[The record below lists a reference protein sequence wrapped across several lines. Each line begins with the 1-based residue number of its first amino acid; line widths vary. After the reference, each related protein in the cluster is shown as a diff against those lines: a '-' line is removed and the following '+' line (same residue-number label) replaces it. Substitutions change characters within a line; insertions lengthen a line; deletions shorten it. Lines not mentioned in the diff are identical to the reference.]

1 MAYTVKAQQLT
12 VGEEAVIKGT
22 LGFSR
27 WLTQLLDGEDLQ
39 KSIAAERQR
48 GSQYPNMNIRCEAEL
63 LNPEVVL
70 KNAQPNGTETYLH
83 ERIFSKKD
91 GTNCFRLERN
101 KTLPKFGVRQPDGTI
116 KEFNPEGKHFGENNV
131 VTAYYKVYQPKSFAN
146 KGVGLQAIVFENEPV
161 YYQGA
166 GLPGGEWTRLPK
178 EETAAAPTQAAP
190 APAATPAP
198 AASAASAAPA
208 APQSAPADPWA
219 TQAAPAAAPSNDG
232 FAPAADSPW
241 N

>member
-1 MAYTVKAQQLT
+1 MAYTIKAQQLT

-39 KSIAAERQR
+39 KSIAAEKQR
-48 GSQYPNMNIRCEAEL
+48 GSQYPNMNVRCEAEL

-70 KNAQPNGTETYLH
+70 KDAQPNDTEKYVH

-91 GTNCFRLERN
+91 GTSCFRLERN
-101 KTLPKFGVRQPDGTI
+101 KTLPKFGIRQADGTI
-116 KEFNPEGKHFGENNV
+116 KEFDPAGKHFGEGNV

-146 KGVGLQAIVFENEPV
+146 KGVGLQAIVFENEPI

-178 EETAAAPTQAAP
+178 EETAAAPAQAAP
-190 APAATPAP
+190 QAAP
-198 AASAASAAPA
+198 ASAAPA

-219 TQAAPAAAPSNDG
+219 TQAAAPAAPSNDG

>member
-1 MAYTVKAQQLT
+1 MAYQIKAQQLA

-48 GSQYPNMNIRCEAEL
+48 GSQYPNMNVRCEAEL

-70 KNAQPNGTETYLH
+70 KDAQPNGTEKYLH

-91 GTNCFRLERN
+91 GAMCFRLERN
-101 KTLPKFGVRQPDGTI
+101 KTLPKFGVRQQDGTI
-116 KEFNPEGKHFGENNV
+116 KEFDPAGKHFGEGNV

-146 KGVGLQAIVFENEPV
+146 KGVGLQAIVFENEPI

-166 GLPGGEWTRLPK
+166 GLPGGEWTRLP
-178 EETAAAPTQAAP
+178 ETAAASAQTAPQAAAP
-190 APAATPAP
+190 AP
-198 AASAASAAPA
+198 AAPA

-219 TQAAPAAAPSNDG
+219 TQTAPTSAAAPSNDG

>member
-1 MAYTVKAQQLT
+1 MAYTIKAQTLP

-48 GSQYPNMNIRCEAEL
+48 GSQYPNMNVRCEAEL

-70 KNAQPNGTETYLH
+70 KDAQPNGTEKYLH

-91 GTNCFRLERN
+91 GTSCFRLERN
-101 KTLPKFGVRQPDGTI
+101 KSLPKFGIRHQDGTI
-116 KEFNPEGKHFGENNV
+116 EEFNPEGKHFGEGNS
-131 VTAYYKVYQPKSFAN
+131 VTAYYEVYQPKNFAN
-146 KGVGLQAIVFENEPV
+146 KGVGLRAIVFENEPV

-166 GLPGGEWTRLPK
+166 DLPGGEWTRLPK
-178 EETAAAPTQAAP
+178 EETAAAPVQTAPQAAAP
-190 APAATPAP
+190 AP
-198 AASAASAAPA
+198 AAPA

-219 TQAAPAAAPSNDG
+219 TQAAAPAAAPSNDG

>member
-1 MAYTVKAQQLT
+1 MAYQIKAQTLP
-12 VGEEAVIKGT
+12 VGEEAVVKGT

-48 GSQYPNMNIRCEAEL
+48 GSQYPNMNVRCEAEL

-70 KNAQPNGTETYLH
+70 KDAQPNGTEKYVH

-91 GTNCFRLERN
+91 GTSCFRLERN
-101 KTLPKFGVRQPDGTI
+101 KTLPKFGIRHQDGTI
-116 KEFNPEGKHFGENNV
+116 EEFNPEGKHFGEGNV

-146 KGVGLQAIVFENEPV
+146 KGVGLQAIVFENEPI

-178 EETAAAPTQAAP
+178 EEAAAAPAQTAPQAAAP
-190 APAATPAP
+190 AP
-198 AASAASAAPA
+198 AAPA

-219 TQAAPAAAPSNDG
+219 TQAAAPAAPSNDG

>member
-48 GSQYPNMNIRCEAEL
+48 GSQYPNMNVRCEAEL

-70 KNAQPNGTETYLH
+70 KDAQQPNGTEKYVH

-91 GTNCFRLERN
+91 GTPCFRLERN
-101 KTLPKFGVRQPDGTI
+101 KSFPKFGIRQPDGMI
-116 KEFNPEGKHFGENNV
+116 QEFNPEGQHFGEGNV
-131 VTAYYKVYQPKSFAN
+131 VTAYYEVYQPRNFAN
-146 KGVGLQAIVFENEPV
+146 KSVGLRAVVFENEPI

-166 GLPGGEWTRLPK
+166 NLPGGEWTRLPK
-178 EETAAAPTQAAP
+178 NETPAQAAPQAAAP
-190 APAATPAP
+190 APAP
-198 AASAASAAPA
+198 AAA

-219 TQAAPAAAPSNDG
+219 TQAAAAPAAPANDG

>member
-1 MAYTVKAQQLT
+1 MAYTVKAQNLT

-39 KSIAAERQR
+39 KSIAAESQR
-48 GSQYPNMNIRCEAEL
+48 GSQYPNMNVRCEAEL

-101 KTLPKFGVRQPDGTI
+101 KTLPKFGVRQADGTI

-166 GLPGGEWTRLPK
+166 GLPGGERTRLPK
-178 EETAAAPTQAAP
+178 DETPAQAAPQTAAP
-190 APAATPAP
+190 APAT
-198 AASAASAAPA
+198 AAPQAA

>member
-39 KSIAAERQR
+39 KSIAAEKQR
-48 GSQYPNMNIRCEAEL
+48 GSQYPNMNVRCEAEL
-63 LNPEVVL
+63 LNPEVIL
-70 KNAQPNGTETYLH
+70 KDAQPNGTEKYVH
-83 ERIFSKKD
+83 ERIFAKKD
-91 GTNCFRLERN
+91 GTSCFRLERN
-101 KTLPKFGVRQPDGTI
+101 KTLPKFGIRHQDGTI
-116 KEFNPEGKHFGENNV
+116 EEFNPEGKHFGEGNV
-131 VTAYYKVYQPKSFAN
+131 VTAYYKVYQPKNFAN
-146 KGVGLQAIVFENEPV
+146 KGVGLQAIVFENEPI

-178 EETAAAPTQAAP
+178 EETAAAPAQTAPQAAAP
-190 APAATPAP
+190 APAT
-198 AASAASAAPA
+198 PA

-219 TQAAPAAAPSNDG
+219 TQAAAPAAAPSNDG

>member
-1 MAYTVKAQQLT
+1 MAYQIKAQQLA

-48 GSQYPNMNIRCEAEL
+48 GSQYPNMNVRCEAEL

-70 KNAQPNGTETYLH
+70 KDAQPNGTEKYLH

-91 GTNCFRLERN
+91 GAMCFRLERN
-101 KTLPKFGVRQPDGTI
+101 KTLPKFGVRQQDGTI
-116 KEFNPEGKHFGENNV
+116 KEFDPAGKHFGEGNV

-146 KGVGLQAIVFENEPV
+146 KGVGLQAIVFENEPI

-166 GLPGGEWTRLPK
+166 GLPGGEWTRLP
-178 EETAAAPTQAAP
+178 ETAAASAQTAPQAAAP
-190 APAATPAP
+190 APAAPV
-198 AASAASAAPA
+198 APA

-219 TQAAPAAAPSNDG
+219 TQAAPASAAAPSNDG

>member
-1 MAYTVKAQQLT
+1 MAYTIKAQTLP

-48 GSQYPNMNIRCEAEL
+48 GSQYPNMNVRCEAEL
-63 LNPEVVL
+63 LNPEIVL
-70 KNAQPNGTETYLH
+70 KDAQPNNTEKYLH

-91 GTNCFRLERN
+91 GTMCFRLERN
-101 KTLPKFGVRQPDGTI
+101 KTLPKFGVRQQDGTI
-116 KEFNPEGKHFGENNV
+116 KEFDPEGKHFGEDNV

-146 KGVGLQAIVFENEPV
+146 KGVGLQAIVFENEPI

-178 EETAAAPTQAAP
+178 EETAAVPVQTAPQT
-190 APAATPAP
+190 
-198 AASAASAAPA
+198 PA

-219 TQAAPAAAPSNDG
+219 TQAAAPAAAPSNDG

>member
-1 MAYTVKAQQLT
+1 MAYQIKAQQLA

-48 GSQYPNMNIRCEAEL
+48 GSQYPNMNVRCEAEL

-70 KNAQPNGTETYLH
+70 KDAQPNGTEKYLH

-91 GTNCFRLERN
+91 GAMCFRLERN
-101 KTLPKFGVRQPDGTI
+101 KTLPKFGVRQQDGTI
-116 KEFNPEGKHFGENNV
+116 KEFDPAGKHFGEGNV

-146 KGVGLQAIVFENEPV
+146 KGVGLQAIVFENEPI

-166 GLPGGEWTRLPK
+166 GLPGGEWTRLP
-178 EETAAAPTQAAP
+178 ETAAASAQTAPQAAAP
-190 APAATPAP
+190 AP
-198 AASAASAAPA
+198 AAPA

-219 TQAAPAAAPSNDG
+219 TQAAPTSAAAPSNDG

>member
-39 KSIAAERQR
+39 KSIAAEKQR
-48 GSQYPNMNIRCEAEL
+48 GSQYPNMNVRCEAEL
-63 LNPEVVL
+63 LNPEVIL
-70 KNAQPNGTETYLH
+70 KDAQPNGTEKYVH
-83 ERIFSKKD
+83 ERIFAKKD
-91 GTNCFRLERN
+91 GTSCFRLERN
-101 KTLPKFGVRQPDGTI
+101 KTLPKFGIRHQDGTI
-116 KEFNPEGKHFGENNV
+116 EEFNPEGKHFGEGNV

-146 KGVGLQAIVFENEPV
+146 KGVGLQAIVFENEPI

-178 EETAAAPTQAAP
+178 EETAAAAAQTATQA
-190 APAATPAP
+190 
-198 AASAASAAPA
+198 
-208 APQSAPADPWA
+208 
-219 TQAAPAAAPSNDG
+219 AAPAAAPSNDG

>member
-1 MAYTVKAQQLT
+1 MAYTIKAQQLT

-39 KSIAAERQR
+39 KSIAVEKQR
-48 GSQYPNMNIRCEAEL
+48 GSQYPNMNVRCEAEL

-70 KNAQPNGTETYLH
+70 KDAQPNDTEKYLH

-91 GTNCFRLERN
+91 GTMCFRLERN
-101 KTLPKFGVRQPDGTI
+101 KTLPKFGVRQTDGTI
-116 KEFNPEGKHFGENNV
+116 KEFDPAGKHFGEGNV

-178 EETAAAPTQAAP
+178 KEAAAAPAQTAPQAAAP
-190 APAATPAP
+190 AP
-198 AASAASAAPA
+198 AAPA

-219 TQAAPAAAPSNDG
+219 TQAASAPAAPSNDG

>member
-1 MAYTVKAQQLT
+1 MAYTIKAQTLP

-70 KNAQPNGTETYLH
+70 KDAQPNGTEKYLH
-83 ERIFSKKD
+83 ERIFAKKD
-91 GTNCFRLERN
+91 GASCFRLERN
-101 KTLPKFGVRQPDGTI
+101 KTLPKFGIRQADGTI
-116 KEFNPEGKHFGENNV
+116 KEFDPAGKHFGEGNV

-178 EETAAAPTQAAP
+178 DETPAQTAPQAAAP
-190 APAATPAP
+190 APAQ
-198 AASAASAAPA
+198 PA
-208 APQSAPADPWA
+208 APQSASADPWA
-219 TQAAPAAAPSNDG
+219 TQTAAPAPAAAPSNDG

>member
-1 MAYTVKAQQLT
+1 MAYQIKAQTLP
-12 VGEEAVIKGT
+12 VGEEAVVKGT

-48 GSQYPNMNIRCEAEL
+48 GSQYPNMNVRCEAEL

-70 KNAQPNGTETYLH
+70 KDAQPNGTEKYVH

-91 GTNCFRLERN
+91 GTSCFRLERN
-101 KTLPKFGVRQPDGTI
+101 KTLPKFGIRHQDGTI
-116 KEFNPEGKHFGENNV
+116 EEFNPEGKHFGEGNV

-146 KGVGLQAIVFENEPV
+146 KGVGLQAIVFENEPI

-178 EETAAAPTQAAP
+178 EEAAAAPAQTAPQAAAP
-190 APAATPAP
+190 AP
-198 AASAASAAPA
+198 AAPA

-219 TQAAPAAAPSNDG
+219 TQAAAPAAAPSNDG

-241 N
+241 D

>member
-48 GSQYPNMNIRCEAEL
+48 GSQYPNMNVRCEAEL

-101 KTLPKFGVRQPDGTI
+101 KTLPKFGVRQADGTI

-178 EETAAAPTQAAP
+178 DETPAQAAPQTAAP
-190 APAATPAP
+190 APAT
-198 AASAASAAPA
+198 AAPQAA

-219 TQAAPAAAPSNDG
+219 QAAPAQAAPAAPSNDG

>member
-1 MAYTVKAQQLT
+1 MAYQIKAQTLP

-48 GSQYPNMNIRCEAEL
+48 GSQYPNMNVRCEAEL

-70 KNAQPNGTETYLH
+70 KDAQQPNGTEKYVH

-91 GTNCFRLERN
+91 GTSCFRLERN
-101 KTLPKFGVRQPDGTI
+101 KTLPKFGVRQQDGTI
-116 KEFNPEGKHFGENNV
+116 KEFDPEGKHFGEDNV

-146 KGVGLQAIVFENEPV
+146 KGVGLQAIVFENEPI

-178 EETAAAPTQAAP
+178 EETAAAPVQTAPQAAAP
-190 APAATPAP
+190 AP
-198 AASAASAAPA
+198 AAPA

-219 TQAAPAAAPSNDG
+219 TQAAAPAAAPSNDG

>member
-1 MAYTVKAQQLT
+1 MAYTIKAQTLP

-48 GSQYPNMNIRCEAEL
+48 GSQYPNMNVRCEAEL

-70 KNAQPNGTETYLH
+70 KDAQPNGTEKYVH

-91 GTNCFRLERN
+91 GASCFRLERN
-101 KTLPKFGVRQPDGTI
+101 KTLPKFGIRQQDGTI
-116 KEFNPEGKHFGENNV
+116 KEFDPAGKHFGEGNV

-146 KGVGLQAIVFENEPV
+146 KGVGLQAIVFENEPI

-178 EETAAAPTQAAP
+178 EETAAAPAQTASQAAAP
-190 APAATPAP
+190 APAT
-198 AASAASAAPA
+198 PA

-219 TQAAPAAAPSNDG
+219 TQAAVPAAAPSNDG

>member
-1 MAYTVKAQQLT
+1 MAYTIKAQTLP

-48 GSQYPNMNIRCEAEL
+48 GSQYPNMNVRCEAEL
-63 LNPEVVL
+63 LNPEVIL
-70 KNAQPNGTETYLH
+70 KDAQQPNGTEKYVH

-91 GTNCFRLERN
+91 GTPCFRLERN
-101 KTLPKFGVRQPDGTI
+101 KSFPKFGVRQPDGMI
-116 KEFNPEGKHFGENNV
+116 QEFNPEGQHFGEGNV
-131 VTAYYKVYQPKSFAN
+131 VTAYYEVYQPRNFAN
-146 KGVGLQAIVFENEPV
+146 KSVGLRAIIFENEPV

-178 EETAAAPTQAAP
+178 NETPAQPAPQTAAP
-190 APAATPAP
+190 ASAP
-198 AASAASAAPA
+198 AA

-219 TQAAPAAAPSNDG
+219 QAAPAPAAAPSNDG

>member
-1 MAYTVKAQQLT
+1 MAYQIKAQTLP
-12 VGEEAVIKGT
+12 VGEEAVVKGT

-48 GSQYPNMNIRCEAEL
+48 GSQYPNMNVRCEAEL

-70 KNAQPNGTETYLH
+70 KDAQPNGTEKYVH

-91 GTNCFRLERN
+91 GTSCFRLERN
-101 KTLPKFGVRQPDGTI
+101 KTLPKFGIRHQDGTI
-116 KEFNPEGKHFGENNV
+116 EEFNPEGKHFGEGNV

-146 KGVGLQAIVFENEPV
+146 KGVGLQAIVFENEPI

-178 EETAAAPTQAAP
+178 EEAAAAPAQTAPQAA
-190 APAATPAP
+190 APVP
-198 AASAASAAPA
+198 AAPA

-219 TQAAPAAAPSNDG
+219 TQAAAPSNDG

>member
-1 MAYTVKAQQLT
+1 MAYTIKAQTLP
-12 VGEEAVIKGT
+12 VGEEAVIRGT

-39 KSIAAERQR
+39 KSIAAEKQR
-48 GSQYPNMNIRCEAEL
+48 GSQYPNMNVRCEAEL

-70 KNAQPNGTETYLH
+70 KDAQPNGTEKYLH

-91 GTNCFRLERN
+91 GAMCFRLERN
-101 KTLPKFGVRQPDGTI
+101 KTLPKFGVRQQDGTI
-116 KEFNPEGKHFGENNV
+116 KEFDPAGKHFGEGNV

-146 KGVGLQAIVFENEPV
+146 KGVGLQAIVFENEPI

-178 EETAAAPTQAAP
+178 EEAAAAPAQTAPQAVAP
-190 APAATPAP
+190 APA
-198 AASAASAAPA
+198 A

-219 TQAAPAAAPSNDG
+219 TQAAPAPAAPSNDG

>member
-1 MAYTVKAQQLT
+1 MAYTVKAQALT

-39 KSIAAERQR
+39 KSIAAEKQR
-48 GSQYPNMNIRCEAEL
+48 GSQYPNMNVRCEAEL
-63 LNPEVVL
+63 LNPEIVL
-70 KNAQPNGTETYLH
+70 KDTQPNGTEKYLH

-91 GTNCFRLERN
+91 GAMCFRLERN
-101 KTLPKFGVRQPDGTI
+101 KTLPKFGIRQADGTI
-116 KEFNPEGKHFGENNV
+116 KEFNPEGKHFGEGNV

-146 KGVGLQAIVFENEPV
+146 KGVGLQAIVFENEPI

-178 EETAAAPTQAAP
+178 EEAAAAQATPQTAAPAAAP
-190 APAATPAP
+190 
-198 AASAASAAPA
+198 ASAASA

>member
-1 MAYTVKAQQLT
+1 MAYTIKAHTLP
-12 VGEEAVIKGT
+12 VGEEAVIRGT

-39 KSIAAERQR
+39 KSIAAEKQR
-48 GSQYPNMNIRCEAEL
+48 GSQYPNMNVRCEAEL

-70 KNAQPNGTETYLH
+70 KDAQPNGTEKYLH

-91 GTNCFRLERN
+91 GAMCFRLERN
-101 KTLPKFGVRQPDGTI
+101 KTLPKFGVRQQDGTI
-116 KEFNPEGKHFGENNV
+116 KEFDPAGKHFGEGNV

-146 KGVGLQAIVFENEPV
+146 KGVGLQAIVFENEPI

-178 EETAAAPTQAAP
+178 EEAAAAPAQTAPQAAAP
-190 APAATPAP
+190 APA
-198 AASAASAAPA
+198 A

-219 TQAAPAAAPSNDG
+219 TQAAPAPAAPSNDG

>member
-1 MAYTVKAQQLT
+1 MAYTIKAQTLPI
-12 VGEEAVIKGT
+12 GEEAVIKGT

-48 GSQYPNMNIRCEAEL
+48 GSQYPNMNVRCEAEL
-63 LNPEVVL
+63 LNPEIVL
-70 KNAQPNGTETYLH
+70 KDAQPNNTEKYLH

-91 GTNCFRLERN
+91 GTMCFRLERN
-101 KTLPKFGVRQPDGTI
+101 KTLPKFGVRQQDGTI
-116 KEFNPEGKHFGENNV
+116 KEFDPEGKHFGEDNV

-146 KGVGLQAIVFENEPV
+146 KGVGLQAIVFENEPI

-178 EETAAAPTQAAP
+178 EETAAAPVQTAPQAAAP
-190 APAATPAP
+190 AP
-198 AASAASAAPA
+198 AAPA

-219 TQAAPAAAPSNDG
+219 TQAAAPAAAPSNDG

>member
-1 MAYTVKAQQLT
+1 MAYTIKAQTLP

-39 KSIAAERQR
+39 KSIAAECQR
-48 GSQYPNMNIRCEAEL
+48 GSQYPNMNVRCEAEL
-63 LNPEVVL
+63 LNPEIVL
-70 KNAQPNGTETYLH
+70 KDAQPNNTEKYLH

-91 GTNCFRLERN
+91 GTMCFRLERN
-101 KTLPKFGVRQPDGTI
+101 KTLPKFGVRQQDGTI
-116 KEFNPEGKHFGENNV
+116 KEFDPEGKHFGEDNV

-146 KGVGLQAIVFENEPV
+146 KGVGLQAIVFENEPI

-178 EETAAAPTQAAP
+178 EETAAAPVQT
-190 APAATPAP
+190 
-198 AASAASAAPA
+198 
-208 APQSAPADPWA
+208 APQA
-219 TQAAPAAAPSNDG
+219 AAPAAAPSNDG

>member
-39 KSIAAERQR
+39 KSIAAEKQR
-48 GSQYPNMNIRCEAEL
+48 GSQYPNMNVRCEAEL

-70 KNAQPNGTETYLH
+70 KDAQPNGTEKYLH

-91 GTNCFRLERN
+91 GTMCFRLERN
-101 KTLPKFGVRQPDGTI
+101 KTLPKFGVRQADGTI
-116 KEFNPEGKHFGENNV
+116 KEFDPAGKHFGENNV

-178 EETAAAPTQAAP
+178 DETPAQAAPQAAAP
-190 APAATPAP
+190 APAP
-198 AASAASAAPA
+198 AAA

-219 TQAAPAAAPSNDG
+219 TQAAAPAQPAAPSNDG

>member
-1 MAYTVKAQQLT
+1 MAYTIKAQTLP

-48 GSQYPNMNIRCEAEL
+48 GSQYPNMNVRCEAEL

-70 KNAQPNGTETYLH
+70 KDAQPNGTEKYVH

-91 GTNCFRLERN
+91 GASCFRLERN
-101 KTLPKFGVRQPDGTI
+101 KTLPKFGIRQQDGTI
-116 KEFNPEGKHFGENNV
+116 KEFDPAGKHFGEGNV

-146 KGVGLQAIVFENEPV
+146 KGVGLQAIVFENEPI

-178 EETAAAPTQAAP
+178 EETTAAPAQTAPKTAAP
-190 APAATPAP
+190 APAT
-198 AASAASAAPA
+198 PA

-219 TQAAPAAAPSNDG
+219 TQAAAPAAAPSNDG

>member
-1 MAYTVKAQQLT
+1 MAYTIKAQTLP

-39 KSIAAERQR
+39 KSIAAEKQR
-48 GSQYPNMNIRCEAEL
+48 GSQYPNMNVRCEAEL

-70 KNAQPNGTETYLH
+70 KDAQPNGTEKYLH

-91 GTNCFRLERN
+91 GAMCFRLERN
-101 KTLPKFGVRQPDGTI
+101 KTLPKFGVRQQDGTI
-116 KEFNPEGKHFGENNV
+116 KEFDPAGKHFGEGNV

-146 KGVGLQAIVFENEPV
+146 KGVGLQAIVFENEPI

-178 EETAAAPTQAAP
+178 EEAAAAPAQTAPQTAAP
-190 APAATPAP
+190 APAP
-198 AASAASAAPA
+198 AAA

-219 TQAAPAAAPSNDG
+219 TQAAPAPAAPSNDG

>member
-1 MAYTVKAQQLT
+1 MAYTIKAQQLT
-12 VGEEAVIKGT
+12 VGEEAAIKGT

-39 KSIAAERQR
+39 KSIATEKQR
-48 GSQYPNMNIRCEAEL
+48 GSQYPNMNVRCEAEL

-70 KNAQPNGTETYLH
+70 KDAQPNDTEKYLH

-91 GTNCFRLERN
+91 GTMCFRLERN
-101 KTLPKFGVRQPDGTI
+101 KTLPKFGVRQTDGTI
-116 KEFNPEGKHFGENNV
+116 KEFDPAGKHFGEGNV
-131 VTAYYKVYQPKSFAN
+131 VTVYYKIYQPKSFAN

-178 EETAAAPTQAAP
+178 EEAAAAPAQTAPQAAAP
-190 APAATPAP
+190 AP
-198 AASAASAAPA
+198 AAPA

-219 TQAAPAAAPSNDG
+219 TQAASAPAAPSNDG

>member
-1 MAYTVKAQQLT
+1 MAYTIKAQTLP

-48 GSQYPNMNIRCEAEL
+48 GSQYPNMNVRCEAEL

-70 KNAQPNGTETYLH
+70 KDAQPNGTEKYLH

-91 GTNCFRLERN
+91 GTSCFRLERN
-101 KTLPKFGVRQPDGTI
+101 KSLPKFGIRHQDGTI
-116 KEFNPEGKHFGENNV
+116 EEFNPEGKHFGEGNS
-131 VTAYYKVYQPKSFAN
+131 VTAYYEVYQPKNFAN
-146 KGVGLQAIVFENEPV
+146 KGVGLQAIVFENEPI

-178 EETAAAPTQAAP
+178 EETAAAPVQTAPQAAAP
-190 APAATPAP
+190 AP
-198 AASAASAAPA
+198 AAPA

-219 TQAAPAAAPSNDG
+219 TQAAAPAAAPSNDG

>member
-1 MAYTVKAQQLT
+1 MAYQIKAQQLA
-12 VGEEAVIKGT
+12 VGEEAIVKGT

-27 WLTQLLDGEDLQ
+27 WLTQLLNGEDLQ

-48 GSQYPNMNIRCEAEL
+48 GSQYPNMNVRCEAEL

-70 KNAQPNGTETYLH
+70 KDAQPNGTETYIH

-101 KTLPKFGVRQPDGTI
+101 KTLPKFGVRQQDGTI
-116 KEFNPEGKHFGENNV
+116 KEFNPEGKHFGEGNV

-146 KGVGLQAIVFENEPV
+146 KGVGLQAIVFENEPI

-178 EETAAAPTQAAP
+178 EDAAPAQAAPQAAAP
-190 APAATPAP
+190 APTPAP
-198 AASAASAAPA
+198 AA

-219 TQAAPAAAPSNDG
+219 TQAAAPAANDG
-232 FAPAADSPW
+232 FAPAANSPW

>member
-1 MAYTVKAQQLT
+1 MAYQIKAQTLP

-48 GSQYPNMNIRCEAEL
+48 GSQYPNMNVRCEAEL
-63 LNPEVVL
+63 LNPEIVL
-70 KNAQPNGTETYLH
+70 KDAQPNNTEKYLH

-91 GTNCFRLERN
+91 GTMCFRLERN
-101 KTLPKFGVRQPDGTI
+101 KTLPKFGVRQQDGTI
-116 KEFNPEGKHFGENNV
+116 KEFDPEGKHFGEDNV

-146 KGVGLQAIVFENEPV
+146 KGVGLQAIVFENEPI

-178 EETAAAPTQAAP
+178 EETAAAPVQTAPQAAAP
-190 APAATPAP
+190 AP
-198 AASAASAAPA
+198 AAPA

-219 TQAAPAAAPSNDG
+219 TQAAVPAAAPSNDG

>member
-1 MAYTVKAQQLT
+1 MAYQIKAQQLA

-48 GSQYPNMNIRCEAEL
+48 GSQYPNMNVRCEAEL

-70 KNAQPNGTETYLH
+70 KDAQPNGTEKYLH

-91 GTNCFRLERN
+91 GAMCFRLERN
-101 KTLPKFGVRQPDGTI
+101 KTLPKFGVRQQDGTI
-116 KEFNPEGKHFGENNV
+116 KEFDPAGKHFGDGNV

-146 KGVGLQAIVFENEPV
+146 KGVGLQAIVFENEPI

-166 GLPGGEWTRLPK
+166 GLPGGEWTRLP
-178 EETAAAPTQAAP
+178 ETAAASAQTAPQAAAP
-190 APAATPAP
+190 AP
-198 AASAASAAPA
+198 AAPA

-219 TQAAPAAAPSNDG
+219 TQAAPASAAAPSNDG

>member
-1 MAYTVKAQQLT
+1 MAYQIKAQQLA
-12 VGEEAVIKGT
+12 VGEEAIVKGT

-48 GSQYPNMNIRCEAEL
+48 GSQYPNMNVRCEAEL

-70 KNAQPNGTETYLH
+70 KDAQPNGTETYIH

-101 KTLPKFGVRQPDGTI
+101 KTLPKFGVRQQDGTI
-116 KEFNPEGKHFGENNV
+116 KEFNPEGKHFGEGNV

-146 KGVGLQAIVFENEPV
+146 KGVGLQAIVFENEPI

-178 EETAAAPTQAAP
+178 EDAAPAQAAPQAAAP
-190 APAATPAP
+190 APTPAP
-198 AASAASAAPA
+198 AA

-219 TQAAPAAAPSNDG
+219 TQAAAPAANDG
-232 FAPAADSPW
+232 FAPAANSPW

>member
-1 MAYTVKAQQLT
+1 MAYTIKAQTLP

-48 GSQYPNMNIRCEAEL
+48 GSQYPNMNVRCEAEL
-63 LNPEVVL
+63 LNPEVAL
-70 KNAQPNGTETYLH
+70 KNAQPNGTEKYLH

-91 GTNCFRLERN
+91 GASCFRLERN
-101 KTLPKFGVRQPDGTI
+101 KTLPKFGVRQQDGTI
-116 KEFNPEGKHFGENNV
+116 KEFDPAGKHFGEGNV

-146 KGVGLQAIVFENEPV
+146 KGVGLQAIVFENEPI

-178 EETAAAPTQAAP
+178 EAAAAPAQTAP
-190 APAATPAP
+190 QAATPAP
-198 AASAASAAPA
+198 AAPA

-219 TQAAPAAAPSNDG
+219 TQTAPAAAPSNDG

>member
-1 MAYTVKAQQLT
+1 MAYTIKAQTLP

-48 GSQYPNMNIRCEAEL
+48 GSQYPNMNVRCEAEL

-70 KNAQPNGTETYLH
+70 KDAQPNDTEKYVH

-91 GTNCFRLERN
+91 GTSCFRLERN
-101 KTLPKFGVRQPDGTI
+101 KTLPKFGIRHQDGTI
-116 KEFNPEGKHFGENNV
+116 EEFNPEGKHFGEGNV

-146 KGVGLQAIVFENEPV
+146 KGVGLQAIVFENEPI

-178 EETAAAPTQAAP
+178 EASAAPAQTAPQTAAP
-190 APAATPAP
+190 AP
-198 AASAASAAPA
+198 AAPA

-232 FAPAADSPW
+232 FAPAAGSPW

>member
-1 MAYTVKAQQLT
+1 MAYTVKAQALT

-39 KSIAAERQR
+39 KSIAAEKQR
-48 GSQYPNMNIRCEAEL
+48 GSQYPNMNVRCEAEL
-63 LNPEVVL
+63 LNPEIVL
-70 KNAQPNGTETYLH
+70 KDAQPNGTEKYLH

-91 GTNCFRLERN
+91 GAMCFRLERN
-101 KTLPKFGVRQPDGTI
+101 KTLPKFGIRQADGTI
-116 KEFNPEGKHFGENNV
+116 KEFNPEGKHFGEGNV

-146 KGVGLQAIVFENEPV
+146 KGVGLQAIVFENEPI

-178 EETAAAPTQAAP
+178 EEAAAAP
-190 APAATPAP
+190 AP
-198 AASAASAAPA
+198 AAPA

-219 TQAAPAAAPSNDG
+219 TQAAAPSNDG

>member
-1 MAYTVKAQQLT
+1 MAYTIKAQTLP

-48 GSQYPNMNIRCEAEL
+48 GSQYPNMNVRCEAEL

-70 KNAQPNGTETYLH
+70 KDAQPNGTEKYVH

-91 GTNCFRLERN
+91 GASCFRLERN
-101 KTLPKFGVRQPDGTI
+101 KTLPKFGIRQQDGTI
-116 KEFNPEGKHFGENNV
+116 KEFDPAGKHFGEGNV

-146 KGVGLQAIVFENEPV
+146 KGVGLQAIVFENEPI

-178 EETAAAPTQAAP
+178 EETTAAPAQTAPHTAAP
-190 APAATPAP
+190 APAT
-198 AASAASAAPA
+198 PA

-219 TQAAPAAAPSNDG
+219 TQAAAPAAAPSNDG

>member
-1 MAYTVKAQQLT
+1 MAYTVKAQTLT

-39 KSIAAERQR
+39 KSIAAEKQR
-48 GSQYPNMNIRCEAEL
+48 GSQYPNMNVRCEAEL
-63 LNPEVVL
+63 LNPEIVL
-70 KNAQPNGTETYLH
+70 KDTQPNGTEKYLH

-91 GTNCFRLERN
+91 GAMCFRLERN
-101 KTLPKFGVRQPDGTI
+101 KTLPKFGIRQADGTI
-116 KEFNPEGKHFGENNV
+116 KEFNPEGKHFGEGNV

-146 KGVGLQAIVFENEPV
+146 KGVGLQAIVFENEPI

-178 EETAAAPTQAAP
+178 EEAAAAQ
-190 APAATPAP
+190 ATPQT
-198 AASAASAAPA
+198 AAPA
-208 APQSAPADPWA
+208 AAPAPADPWA